1 MIWLILL
8 VLPSFA
14 DASDRLWRFRVFL
27 DDKQIGYH
35 EFQLSEQE
43 GQQRLLRSEANFEYK
58 LLFLKLYGYE
68 HENVEVWN
76 GDCLTRIDSRTDANG
91 EPFAVKGALTDN
103 AFVLDDNG
111 TFESLPPC
119 VMSFAYWNPTFL
131 QQERLLN
138 SQNGEY
144 VDVAVSEPAQVQI
157 EVRGTVLPALRY
169 RLESE
174 QLGIELWYSQD
185 QQWLGLEA
193 DTESGRK
200 LRYELI

>member
-1 MIWLILL
+1 
-8 VLPSFA
+8 
-14 DASDRLWRFRVFL
+14 
-27 DDKQIGYH
+27 
-35 EFQLSEQE
+35 
-43 GQQRLLRSEANFEYK
+43 
-58 LLFLKLYGYE
+58 LFLKLYGYE

>member
-1 MIWLILL
+1 
-8 VLPSFA
+8 
-14 DASDRLWRFRVFL
+14 
-27 DDKQIGYH
+27 
-35 EFQLSEQE
+35 
-43 GQQRLLRSEANFEYK
+43 
-58 LLFLKLYGYE
+58 
-68 HENVEVWN
+68 
-76 GDCLTRIDSRTDANG
+76 
-91 EPFAVKGALTDN
+91 
-103 AFVLDDNG
+103 
-111 TFESLPPC
+111 
-119 VMSFAYWNPTFL
+119 L